1 MTALLG
7 RLPGWVRVPLVALVV
22 AAGVWWT
29 MRSMLKVDP
38 WSWEVAVG
46 AALGALAAWRFR
58 WRARTKPTRWLLLAG
73 VGVFAVGMIVAHVR
87 GIDHNNTIFFLFS
100 GLLVSLPYNRAL
112 GREEVADAARAQGK
126 LAHGEADERE
136 AAERQGPTPGQL
148 PPD

>member
-1 MTALLG
+1 MTSLLG

-46 AALGALAAWRFR
+46 AALGALATWRFR
-58 WRARTKPTRWLLLAG
+58 WRARTKLQRWLLIAV
-73 VGVFAVGMIVAHVR
+73 VGLFAAGMIAAHLR
-87 GIDHNNTIFFLFS
+87 GVDHGNTIFFLFS

-112 GREEVADAARAQGK
+112 GREEVADAERAK
-126 LAHGEADERE
+126 RALAHKEADARE
-136 AAERQGPTPGQL
+136 AAQRQGPPASDGS
-148 PPD
+148 